1 MNRGSVWW
9 TQFGPAV
16 GGEIRKTR
24 PAIVISNN
32 PANRTSNR
40 VQVVP
45 VTSKIGK
52 VQPYHAV
59 VTISGKQGKALA
71 NQITTVSKLRIG
83 QKICEIT
90 SQEIADVEKALK
102 VQLRL

>member
-1 MNRGSVWW
+1 MNRGSIWW
-9 TQFGPAV
+9 IQFGQAI

-24 PAIVISNN
+24 PAIIVSNN
-32 PANRTSNR
+32 PANKTANR

-45 VTSKIGK
+45 VTSRVGK
-52 VQPYHAV
+52 VHPYHAV

-83 QKICEIT
+83 HKVGELT
-90 SQEIADVEKALK
+90 FQEMADVEKALK